1 MHVCPNHAESG
12 ASRIPRRGGHMACV
26 VALLHD
32 AGGRQASCDAG
43 AVDSHGL
50 SAKKSEEER
59 VETNSGIAGMDM
71 QQR

>member
-1 MHVCPNHAESG
+1 
-12 ASRIPRRGGHMACV
+12 MACV